1 MLSESG
7 CDIDDDVVPLHS
19 SEFYDTL
26 ISSGPEGFIV
36 GDAISEE
43 VERKW
48 GQTNLA
54 LPSIGFDG
62 AQDRSTGS
70 I

>member
-26 ISSGPEGFIV
+26 ISSSPEAFSV
-36 GDAISEE
+36 GDAISVE
-43 VERKW
+43 VERTTE
-48 GQTNLA
+48 QTDLA